1 MNSSSFRDYIRVI
14 FRQKTII
21 IATVIIIL
29 ICVFIGL
36 QLKTPVYYA
45 YVKMLIT
52 AEKQITAPYYRDLGG
67 YNNESQIS
75 FTQSE
80 IVISTP
86 VLERAVK
93 SLKLHE
99 RPTDYEKYFCTTFKL
114 YFVSLKEAFLQKIFL
129 PLKELT
135 DLRKQPIQEKIR
147 NEYEETYRIRMA
159 IDRLRGSI
167 SVEPIRDT
175 DLFMISVA
183 DYDPEAA
190 AAIAN
195 VVSRS
200 YVIFDLEQQL
210 AELELKYGEKHQ
222 IVMQLK
228 DSIGT
233 MAKNLTGISLP
244 SLEAIGPASTKII
257 EQAQVPFF
265 PVQTSKR
272 FAMILA
278 LFMSLFFGIILA
290 YGFEYMDPTL
300 KSPQDIE
307 TFLNLPYLGFIPK
320 NGYKKQLI
328 TGMKQTTPYVQS
340 YQQLSDH
347 IYLSIRDKNL
357 KSIMITADSPFI
369 GLATIVANLGIY
381 LSEKV
386 GYKVLVIDA
395 NLRTPEFHDTFHI
408 SDSPGLV
415 DILEGKISLE
425 KATQYVNP
433 NLAVLPT
440 RKTLQN
446 PISLLNSSEMIDL
459 IKKAKEKYEI
469 ILVNYANL
477 KNIKEACI
485 LSSYLDGIALI
496 VNEGKTR
503 RHVVKALLSPLE
515 RKKANLIGVILNNRT
530 FVIPEMIYK
539 RL

>member
-1 MNSSSFRDYIRVI
+1 MNSSLRDYIRVI
-14 FRQKTII
+14 FRQKLII
-21 IATVIIIL
+21 ISTVFIVL
-29 ICVFIGL
+29 TCVFIGL

-52 AEKQITAPYYRDLGG
+52 AEKQVTAPYYRDLGG
-67 YNNESQIS
+67 YNKDSQIS

-86 VLERAVK
+86 VLERVVK

-99 RPTDYEKYFCTTFKL
+99 RPADYEKNFCTSFKL
-114 YFVSLKEAFLQKIFL
+114 YFMLLKDMFLEKVFN

-135 DLRKQPIQEKIR
+135 DLRKPPIQEKML
-147 NEYEETYRIRMA
+147 NEYEEAYRIRKA
-159 IDRLRGSI
+159 IDTLRGSI

-175 DLFMISVA
+175 DLFLISIA
-183 DYDPEAA
+183 DFDPEAA
-190 AAIAN
+190 AVIAN

-210 AELELKYGEKHQ
+210 AELQLKYGEKHQ

-228 DSIGT
+228 DNIDKMT
-233 MAKNLTGISLP
+233 QNLTGKSLP
-244 SLEAIGPASTKII
+244 SIEAIGPASAKII

-265 PVQTSKR
+265 PVQVSKR
-272 FAMILA
+272 FAMVVA
-278 LFMSLFFGIILA
+278 LFMSLFFGITLA

-320 NGYKKQLI
+320 NGYDKRLI
-328 TGMKQTTPYVQS
+328 SDMKRTAPCIQS
-340 YQQLSDH
+340 YQHLSDH
-347 IYLSIRDKNL
+347 LYLSIRDKNL
-357 KSIMITADSPFI
+357 KSVLVTVDPPYC

-381 LSEKV
+381 LSDKV
-386 GYKVLVIDA
+386 GHKVLVIDA
-395 NLRTPEFHDTFHI
+395 NLRTPELHNIFHI
-408 SDSPGLV
+408 PNSPGLIDV
-415 DILEGKISLE
+415 LEGKIPFE

-446 PISLLNSSEMIDL
+446 PVSFLNSSEMIDL
-459 IKKAKEKYEI
+459 INKAKEKYEI
-469 ILVNYANL
+469 ILVDYANL
-477 KNIKEACI
+477 KNIKEVCI

-530 FVIPEMIYK
+530 FAIPEMIYK

>member
-1 MNSSSFRDYIRVI
+1 MNVSFRDYIRVI

-29 ICVFIGL
+29 ICVFTGL

-86 VLERAVK
+86 VLERAVR
-93 SLKLHE
+93 SLNLHE
-99 RPTDYEKYFCTTFKL
+99 RPVDYEKHFCTTFKL
-114 YFVSLKEAFLQKIFL
+114 YFMSLKEVFLQKVFV

-147 NEYEETYRIRMA
+147 NEYEEAYRIRTA
-159 IDRLRGSI
+159 IDGLRGSI
-167 SVEPIRDT
+167 SVEPIKDT
-175 DLFMISVA
+175 DLFLISVA
-183 DYDPEAA
+183 DFDPEAA

-222 IVMQLK
+222 VVMQLK
-228 DSIGT
+228 DSIDKMT
-233 MAKNLTGISLP
+233 KNLTGVSLP

-278 LFMSLFFGIILA
+278 FFMSLFFGVILA
-290 YGFEYMDPTL
+290 YGFEYIDPTL

-307 TFLNLPYLGFIPK
+307 MFLNLPYLGFIPK
-320 NGYKKQLI
+320 NGYKKHLI
-328 TGMKQTTPYVQS
+328 TDKKHAVSHIQS

-347 IYLSIRDKNL
+347 LYLSLRDKNL
-357 KSIMITADSPFI
+357 KSVLITADSHCN

-381 LSEKV
+381 LSDRV

-395 NLRTPEFHDTFHI
+395 NLRAPELHTTFHI
-408 SDSPGLV
+408 PGSPGFADV
-415 DILEGKISLE
+415 LEGKISLE

-440 RKTLQN
+440 RKILQN

-459 IKKAKEKYEI
+459 IKRAKEKYEI
-469 ILVNYANL
+469 ILVDYANL
-477 KNIKEACI
+477 KNIKEVCI

-515 RKKANLIGVILNNRT
+515 RKKANLIGVILNDRT
-530 FVIPEMIYK
+530 FAIPEMIYK